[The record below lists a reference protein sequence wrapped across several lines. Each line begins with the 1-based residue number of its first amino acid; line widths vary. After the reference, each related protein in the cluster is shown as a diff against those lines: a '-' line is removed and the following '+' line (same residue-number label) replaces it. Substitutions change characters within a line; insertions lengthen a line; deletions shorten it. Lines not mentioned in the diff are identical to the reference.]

1 MGVDNMVKWRY
12 LAIMVFLIVAILASA
27 GIEGSAAPYS
37 ANFDLRNMAGFN
49 DNVISASNIEAFIKE
64 KAPASPMLSESGIG
78 NCFISAGTTNDVN
91 PAFLVATACLEGVF
105 GTAGWAAA
113 HPECHNTFGYGIPSG
128 NTQPNDINCMSS
140 WCGMVQRVASVIATG
155 SNYYTQGLYTVSQV
169 RAKYAANPNTDSIVS
184 LMNEL
189 YTFSQNQ
196 KISLPTVTTD
206 GGASAVIST
215 AALLGAQITSTGGE
229 KPDLHF
235 CWDTSDHVK
244 GSWPNNHDYG
254 TEDIG
259 PYYYDIFGLT
269 PGTTYYYRCYATNS
283 AGTGWSD
290 YSSFITPVTVTIT
303 VKNAAG
309 TAIPNAQIAVTDGGG
324 NTKSATTNSN
334 GQATI
339 TGVAGT
345 WQYSVS
351 ATGYATNAGS
361 WQVTSSTTSETVTL
375 AQPQATVTI
384 TVKNAAGTAIPNAQI
399 AVTDGGGNTKSA
411 TTNSNGQATITG
423 ITGTWQYSVS
433 ATGYATNAGS
443 WQVTSSTT
451 SETVTLAQPQ
461 ATVTITVKNAAG
473 TAIPN
478 AQIAVTDGG
487 GNTKSAT
494 TNSNGQ
500 ATITGIT
507 GTWQYSVSATG
518 YATNAGSWQVTSSTT
533 SETVTLAQPQA
544 TVTITVKNAAGTAIP
559 NAQIAVTDGG
569 GNTKSA
575 TTNSN
580 GQATITGITGTWQ
593 YSVSATG
600 YATNAGSWQVT
611 SSTTSET
618 VTLQPTNPK
627 QQLPLL
633 LRMQLELLFQM
644 PR

>member
-1 MGVDNMVKWRY
+1 
-12 LAIMVFLIVAILASA
+12 
-27 GIEGSAAPYS
+27 
-37 ANFDLRNMAGFN
+37 
-49 DNVISASNIEAFIKE
+49 
-64 KAPASPMLSESGIG
+64 
-78 NCFISAGTTNDVN
+78 
-91 PAFLVATACLEGVF
+91 
-105 GTAGWAAA
+105 
-113 HPECHNTFGYGIPSG
+113 
-128 NTQPNDINCMSS
+128 
-140 WCGMVQRVASVIATG
+140 
-155 SNYYTQGLYTVSQV
+155 
-169 RAKYAANPNTDSIVS
+169 KYAANPNTDSIVS

-351 ATGYATNAGS
+351 ATGYTTSTGS
-361 WQVTSSTTSETVTL
+361 WQVTSSTTSESVSLQTAPT
-375 AQPQATVTI
+375 QATVTI
-384 TVKNAAGTAIPNAQI
+384 TVKNAAGTAIPSAQI
-399 AVTDGGGNTKSA
+399 AVTDGAGNSKSA
-411 TTNSNGQATITG
+411 TTKSNGQATITG
-423 ITGTWQYSVS
+423 VAGTWSYSVS
-433 ATGYATNAGS
+433 YTGFATSTGS

-451 SETVTLAQPQ
+451 SEVVKLQ
-461 ATVTITVKNAAG
+461 A
-473 TAIPN
+473 
-478 AQIAVTDGG
+478 
-487 GNTKSAT
+487 
-494 TNSNGQ
+494 
-500 ATITGIT
+500 GIT
-507 GTWQYSVSATG
+507 
-518 YATNAGSWQVTSSTT
+518 
-533 SETVTLAQPQA
+533 PH
-544 TVTITVKNAAGTAIP
+544 KP
-559 NAQIAVTDGG
+559 
-569 GNTKSA
+569 
-575 TTNSN
+575 
-580 GQATITGITGTWQ
+580 
-593 YSVSATG
+593 
-600 YATNAGSWQVT
+600 
-611 SSTTSET
+611 
-618 VTLQPTNPK
+618 
-627 QQLPLL
+627 LPLKPKPQ
-633 LRMQLELLFQM
+633 R
-644 PR
+644 PKAG